1 MNVISGSSEQIAGD
15 ITQLMKHMLTREEF
29 ERHLRR
35 VYVRLYVTV
44 GAATAFSAGLNFA
57 IFQFML
63 S

>member
-1 MNVISGSSEQIAGD
+1 MA
-15 ITQLMKHMLTREEF
+15 QLNKRV

-44 GAATAFSAGLNFA
+44 GAATAFSAGLNFT
-57 IFQFML
+57 ILQFVL